1 MQRRD
6 FLAGAAALALE
17 AHGTAAIAL
26 ADIPIIDTHV
36 HLFDARRPQ
45 GVPYSGSAEWAAQS
59 GGVAL
64 PSTYRAY
71 ARPLNIVGA
80 IAVEASPW
88 VEDNLWVLEQL
99 EASPLFVG
107 TIGDLEPETP
117 GFPELLERH
126 RKNPLFLGLRCGN
139 IWDRDIAAQSRD
151 EKFLDG
157 LRRVADAGLVMDT
170 ANPTVP
176 LLEAIARISDRI
188 APLRIVL
195 DHLPALSPRPQEQ
208 AAYEAVLRDLAGRP
222 QIFAKLSAIE
232 QRGGPH
238 GLAAHKERLD
248 FLMAAFGEDR
258 VVFGTDWPNS
268 WGIATPAQIV
278 ALAHDYFATRTH
290 AAAEKFFWK
299 NSLAAYRWRRRAAN
313 QPN

>member
-17 AHGTAAIAL
+17 TSVAAAAL

-45 GVPYSGSAEWAAQS
+45 GVPYSGSPEWARQS

-80 IAVEASPW
+80 IEVEASPW
-88 VEDNLWVLEQL
+88 VEDNLWVLEQIQ
-99 EASPLFVG
+99 ASPLFVG
-107 TIGDLEPETP
+107 TVGDLEPEKP
-117 GFPELLERH
+117 DFPELFERH
-126 RKNPLFLGLRCGN
+126 AKNPLFLGLRCGN
-139 IWDRDIAAQSRD
+139 IWGRDIAAQSRD
-151 EKFLDG
+151 GKFLDG
-157 LRRVADAGLVMDT
+157 LRRVAGAGLVMDT
-170 ANPTVP
+170 ANPTVA
-176 LLEAIARISDRI
+176 LLESVARISDRI
-188 APLRIVL
+188 PQLRIVL
-195 DHLPALSPRPQEQ
+195 DHLPALTPGPQEQ
-208 AAYEAVLRDLAGRP
+208 AAYEAVLKNLAPRP
-222 QIFAKLSAIE
+222 QIYAKLSAIE

-238 GLAAHKERLD
+238 GLAAHKQRLD
-248 FLMAAFGEDR
+248 LLLTAFGEDR

-278 ALAHDYFATRTH
+278 ALARAYFATRPRSV
-290 AAAEKFFWK
+290 AEKFFWK
-299 NSLAAYRWRRRAAN
+299 NSLAAYRWRKRAPA
-313 QPN
+313 QPG